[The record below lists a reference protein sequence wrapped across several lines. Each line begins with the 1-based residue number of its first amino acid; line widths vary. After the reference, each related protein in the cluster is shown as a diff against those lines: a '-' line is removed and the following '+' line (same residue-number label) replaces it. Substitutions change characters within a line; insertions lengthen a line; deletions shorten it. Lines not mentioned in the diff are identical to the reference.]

1 MIEKKNFNKNTNKK
15 IMKLTEKD
23 LHYIISESVKRIVNE
38 HTNPFGYNEYEGED
52 MSYESVYDNAEHALV
67 TGMSMGKY
75 YSSVNELIDE
85 LYDSS
90 SFNETDYETVYDACE
105 QAMMDV
111 YEEDMEMTN
120 ESVNIINKLV
130 LSEVKNK
137 LNEWQRSG
145 NIPRDGMTGGSW
157 GSSEVHGIYRINIE
171 DLLEKID
178 DETYNEELYDK
189 LDSISD
195 SLYFNVDADYGYDD
209 SVGMSEGYSNI
220 TVDTQPCLNAIQNLS
235 LFRGDEIHDL
245 RNAIEE
251 IAYMLESGNGEDINW
266 N

>member
-1 MIEKKNFNKNTNKK
+1 
-15 IMKLTEKD
+15 MKLTEKD
-23 LHYIISESVKRIVNE
+23 LHYVITEATKRIVNE

-67 TGMSMGKY
+67 TGMSMGKH

-145 NIPRDGMTGGSW
+145 SIPRDGMTGGSW
-157 GSSEVHGIYRINIE
+157 GSDNINGIYHINLQ
-171 DLLEKID
+171 DLFELLDE
-178 DETYNEELYDK
+178 ETYESTYEK
-189 LDSISD
+189 LESLEDE
-195 SLYFNVDADYGYDD
+195 LYFNVNGTYGYDD
-209 SVGMSEGYSNI
+209 SVGISEGYDEI
-220 TVDTQPCLNAIQNLS
+220 TVDYTPAIDAIRNLN
-235 LFRGDEIHDL
+235 LFRGDEIAEL
-245 RNAIEE
+245 KNAIMQ
-251 IAYMLESGNGEDINW
+251 IADKVENEYGEGVDW

>member
-1 MIEKKNFNKNTNKK
+1 
-15 IMKLTEKD
+15 MKLTEKD
-23 LHYIISESVKRIVNE
+23 LHYIIAEATKRIVNE

-67 TGMSMGKY
+67 TGMSMGKH
-75 YSSVNELIDE
+75 YSSVNELIDA

-145 NIPRDGMTGGSW
+145 SIPRDGMTGGSW
-157 GSSEVHGIYRINIE
+157 GSNDVNGIYRINLQELCEMLSE
-171 DLLEKID
+171 D
-178 DETYNEELYDK
+178 TYESVCEK
-189 LDSISD
+189 LDSIED
-195 SLYFNVDADYGYDD
+195 ELYFNVSGTYGYDD
-209 SVGMSEGYSNI
+209 SVGMSEGYYDI
-220 TVDTQPCLNAIQNLS
+220 TVDYTPAIDAISNLN
-235 LFRGDEIHDL
+235 LFRGDEIAEL
-245 RNAIEE
+245 KNAIME
-251 IAYMLESGNGEDINW
+251 IADKVENDNGERIEW